1 MANPQKEKG
10 FVGIA
15 YDLFEQF
22 FIRDFSVLQL
32 KMLLLIVRFSY
43 GFGKKVAK
51 IKPQRLF
58 ELAYIYRCD
67 IKEELKFLKQ
77 NKVIKYNLELGEIQ
91 LNKNFDEWKIPYH
104 KLFNEDDLIR
114 LKKIN
119 LDAKKLAK
127 EFGYPDEVTPE
138 DVCAEQTEVFADN
151 KQISEQNTSQIEECL
166 PITNKVVCA
175 EQTEVFADNKQENA
189 GNSSASVNT
198 NTPIYKDIEVIE
210 NTNIYISNNEEVISK
225 PIPKIDPYINPYKKK
240 FTEEYKKIFHND
252 CYLNNMQHTKLVEIA
267 AEVPNFLE
275 LIPVLVLKFSK
286 ITFNFD
292 GVKKKPGLRWLL
304 EEGNWAGVLS
314 GEFDAQIEGEQEG
327 RKQNDGYNY

>member
-67 IKEELKFLKQ
+67 IKEELKYLRQ

-91 LNKNFDEWKIPYH
+91 INKNYDEWKIPYH

-127 EFGYPDEVTPE
+127 EFGHPDEVTPE
-138 DVCAEQTEVFADN
+138 NVCAEQTEMFANN
-151 KQISEQNTSQIEECL
+151 KQIEEGVVCPEQTSL
-166 PITNKVVCA
+166 PTTNKVVCA
-175 EQTEVFADNKQENA
+175 EQTEVFADNKQTNA
-189 GNSSASVNT
+189 EKASGSIIT

-210 NTNIYISNNEEVISK
+210 NNNTYICNTEE
-225 PIPKIDPYINPYKKK
+225 PKKLDDPYLGKTQAAFCAEYQKVFKKS
-240 FTEEYKKIFHND
+240 
-252 CYLNNMQHTKLVEIA
+252 CYLNNKQRIALVEISA
-267 AEVPNFLE
+267 DNPEFISL
-275 LIPVLVLKFSK
+275 LPVLISKFSK
-286 ITFNFD
+286 IRFD
-292 GVKKKPGLRWLL
+292 FEGKKQGVGLRWLL
-304 EEGNWAGVLS
+304 EEGNWSGVLS
-314 GEFDAQIEGEQEG
+314 GDFDSFMEEETT
-327 RKQNDGYNY
+327 KENDGWTIQ